1 MVYKSK
7 HFAIQP
13 LAEGIFAAIAED
25 GGSAICNVGLVDLG
39 GQILVFDAFLTPQAA
54 KDLRRFAVD
63 RFGRAPQIAINSH
76 YHNDHIWGNQ
86 VFAAGAQII
95 SSTRTR
101 DLIATS
107 GVEEFQWY
115 SANSAKRLESL
126 HVQYQNT
133 QDKRE
138 KQDLL
143 LWMGEYGG
151 IVEALPQLT
160 VCMPSITFDN
170 RLEIHG
176 ETRTAE
182 LITFEGGH
190 TASDTILH
198 LPQDRIVFMG
208 DLLFVRAHP
217 WLGECNP
224 LSLQNALRELRQ
236 LNACCYVPGHGPV
249 GACEDLEGLI
259 DYIDHC
265 HATARKLTE
274 TGSVTDDAIKA
285 LQIPEIYREW
295 KISQFYATNIRFF
308 CERLSSADSGSR
320 PS

>member
-115 SANSAKRLESL
+115 
-126 HVQYQNT
+126 
-133 QDKRE
+133 
-138 KQDLL
+138 
-143 LWMGEYGG
+143 
-151 IVEALPQLT
+151 
-160 VCMPSITFDN
+160 
-170 RLEIHG
+170 
-176 ETRTAE
+176 
-182 LITFEGGH
+182 
-190 TASDTILH
+190 
-198 LPQDRIVFMG
+198 
-208 DLLFVRAHP
+208 
-217 WLGECNP
+217 
-224 LSLQNALRELRQ
+224 
-236 LNACCYVPGHGPV
+236 
-249 GACEDLEGLI
+249 
-259 DYIDHC
+259 
-265 HATARKLTE
+265 
-274 TGSVTDDAIKA
+274 
-285 LQIPEIYREW
+285 
-295 KISQFYATNIRFF
+295 
-308 CERLSSADSGSR
+308 
-320 PS
+320 